1 MNRLNYSVD
10 LSYEVVDQTADFL
23 FNIEVARTD
32 RQTIVSEHFAI
43 TPGIGVERYTDPAL
57 ANRMIRVRAPKGPLN
72 IHYDA
77 TVDIAHRFD
86 QPADLMEVPIA
97 QLPFEVL
104 PFLAPSRYC
113 QSDRLLEF
121 AMREFGNQPWGYHR
135 IEGIRA
141 WVRHHVRFLSRS
153 TNAST
158 SALDT
163 IVERTGVCRDFAH
176 LMIALCRAL
185 SIPAR
190 FSSSLDYGADPAM
203 GPPDFHAVVEVYLS
217 GGWYLIDPSGAAI
230 PTGLLRIGTG
240 RDASDIPFAAIFG
253 NVVSQPPVIRIQ
265 PIEDPAKGLE
275 LPVFTEL
282 AISTW

>member
-1 MNRLNYSVD
+1 MNRLIYSVD
-10 LSYEVVDQTADFL
+10 LSYEIVDQTADFI
-23 FNIEVARTD
+23 FNIEVAKTG
-32 RQTIVSEHFAI
+32 RQAIIDEHFTI
-43 TPGIGVERYTDPAL
+43 TPGIEVERYTDPAL

-77 TVDIAHRFD
+77 TVDIDHRLD
-86 QPADLMEVPIA
+86 NPADLLEVPIA
-97 QLPFEVL
+97 KLPFDVL

-121 AMREFGNQPWGYHR
+121 AMREFGNQQWGYSR

-141 WVRHHVRFLSRS
+141 WVCHHVRFLSRS
-153 TNAST
+153 SNERT

-176 LMIALCRAL
+176 LMIAICRAL

-217 GGWYLIDPSGAAI
+217 GGWYLIDPSGASI

-253 NVVSQPPVIRIQ
+253 NVVSQPPVINIQ
-265 PIEDPAKGLE
+265 PVEDASKGLA
-275 LPVFTEL
+275 LQVFTEK

>member
-10 LSYEVVDQTADFL
+10 LAYEVVDPTADFI
-23 FNIEVARTD
+23 FNIEVAKTE
-32 RQTIVSEHFAI
+32 RQTIVNEQFTI
-43 TPGIGVERYTDPAL
+43 TQGINVERYTDPVL
-57 ANRMIRVRAPKGPLN
+57 ANRVARVRAPKGPLN
-72 IHYDA
+72 IRYEA
-77 TVDIAHRFD
+77 TVDIDHRLD
-86 QPADLMEVPIA
+86 YPADLVEVPIA

-121 AMREFGNQPWGYHR
+121 AMREFGNQQWGYSR

-141 WVRHHVRFLSRS
+141 WVRNHVRFLSRS
-153 TNAST
+153 TNERT

-176 LMIALCRAL
+176 LMIAICRAI

-190 FSSSLDYGADPAM
+190 FSSSLDYGADPAL

-217 GGWYLIDPSGAAI
+217 GGWYLIDPSGASI

-253 NVVSQPPVIRIQ
+253 NVVSQPPVIS
-265 PIEDPAKGLE
+265 IEPVEDAAKGFA
-275 LPVFTEL
+275 LPVFTPL